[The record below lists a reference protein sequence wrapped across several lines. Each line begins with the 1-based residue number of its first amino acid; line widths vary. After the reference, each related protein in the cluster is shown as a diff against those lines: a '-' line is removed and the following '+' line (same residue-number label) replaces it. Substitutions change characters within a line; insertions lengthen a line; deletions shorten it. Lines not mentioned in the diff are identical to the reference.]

1 MMKRLLLFIS
11 AIPVV
16 GIICVQYNKCNRD
29 VYDYSDTLSDIDT
42 IPAVEEVQVIDSVI
56 PDSSGNTS
64 RKYYGDTLFQYDGKT
79 VIYDYFY
86 SDNESYSDDEEIT
99 SLPPRA
105 IITYRDTV
113 PVHTCIVNNDDLYLT
128 DGETLK
134 YFFGVDTV
142 YYNLKRLP
150 KAIYPERKLLPK
162 EVWEHSYLHRFALS
176 DSSRKYIF
184 AFRAYLPDNSPAWI
198 RQFIATI
205 MNNDIQALFTD
216 NKGADKIL
224 REYYD
229 IKSTPRKLHGLDASQ
244 KTPEEIARHFS
255 KIYERLYRKE
265 YGGVDS
271 DKYNPEYDYSMFVV
285 PAWQSKDSTYV
296 TYRFYTYYTMGG
308 HGFMEEYY
316 LTFNSETGEL
326 LGFKD
331 LFRNQSREKVISE
344 LDTNYSE
351 RRRENGYNVD
361 GIEESWLSEG
371 ELESN
376 TWAIIKEKC
385 DTVYYPRP
393 AMTKIGVVFSYQP
406 YEAVAFSHGIIHI
419 LIPYSKIKS
428 ALKIKR

>member
-1 MMKRLLLFIS
+1 MKRLLLFIS

-56 PDSSGNTS
+56 PDSSGDTS

-79 VIYDYFY
+79 VVYDYFY
-86 SDNESYSDDEEIT
+86 SDEEYV
-99 SLPPRA
+99 SSRSQSA

-113 PVHTCIVNNDDLYLT
+113 PIHTCMVNGEGWWFA

-134 YFFGVDTV
+134 FSIGVDTV
-142 YYNLKRLP
+142 YYNFKRLP
-150 KAIYPERKLLPK
+150 KAVYPEKRLLPK
-162 EVWEHSYLHRFALS
+162 DVREDSYVHRFALS
-176 DSSRKYIF
+176 DSSWDCNF
-184 AFRAYLPDNSPAWI
+184 AFRAYLPDNSPAWVK
-198 RQFIATI
+198 QFIATI
-205 MNNDIQALFTD
+205 MNNDIQALFMD
-216 NKGADKIL
+216 NKGADRIL
-224 REYYD
+224 KEYYG
-229 IKSTPRKLHGLDASQ
+229 IKSTPRKIRGLDASQ
-244 KTPEEIARHFS
+244 KTPKEIARHFS
-255 KIYERLYRKE
+255 KEFERLYREE
-265 YGGVDS
+265 YEGPDS
-271 DKYNPEYDYSMFVV
+271 DNDAPKYDYSMLVV
-285 PAWQSKDSTYV
+285 PAWQSKDSTYI
-296 TYRFYTYYTMGG
+296 TYRFYTYYYTMGM

-316 LTFNSETGEL
+316 LTFNSETGKL

-331 LFRNQSREKVISE
+331 LFRIQSREKVISE

-351 RRRENGYNVD
+351 RRRKIGYNVD
-361 GIEESWLSEG
+361 GIQESWLSER

-376 TWAIIKEKC
+376 TWTIIKEKC

-393 AMTKIGVVFSYQP
+393 AMTKMGVVFSYQP